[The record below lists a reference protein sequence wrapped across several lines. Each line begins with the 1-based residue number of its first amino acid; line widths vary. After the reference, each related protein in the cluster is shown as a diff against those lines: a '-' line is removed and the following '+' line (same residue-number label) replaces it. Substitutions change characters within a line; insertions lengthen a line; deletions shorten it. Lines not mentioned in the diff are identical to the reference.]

1 MGHLD
6 GRVVIVT
13 GAGRGVGREHALLM
27 ASEGAK
33 VIVNDLGGAQDGSGG
48 SKGPAQEVVD
58 EIVAA
63 GGEAVANGDSVST
76 GDGAKA
82 IVQSALDAFGDVH
95 AIVNNAGI
103 LRDRMLVSMSE
114 DEFDSV
120 INVHLKGTWLMM
132 HHAANYW
139 RERVK
144 AGETVHASIV
154 NTTSTS
160 GLHSNVGQSN
170 YGPAKSAIATLSILG
185 AKELGRYGI
194 RVNAFA
200 PAARTRMTESTPGL
214 SDRMVADDDGFD
226 PWDPA
231 NLSPLIAW
239 LCKQDCPATGQ
250 VYWLMGNR
258 MARYLEWSKAD
269 VAETDGRF
277 SIDEIDEIAGSWET
291 GIVDSRTLLV
301 DGTSELTDFRRP
313 PNR

>member
-6 GRVVIVT
+6 GRVVVVT
-13 GAGRGVGREHALLM
+13 GAGRGVGREHALLL
-27 ASEGAK
+27 AAEGAR
-33 VIVNDLGGAQDGSGG
+33 VVVNDLGGEQDGSGG
-48 SKGPAQEVVD
+48 SGGPAQDVVD

-63 GGEAVANGDSVST
+63 GGEAIANGDSVAT
-76 GDGAKA
+76 GDGARA
-82 IVQSALDAFGDVH
+82 IIASALDAYGELH
-95 AIVNNAGI
+95 AVVNNAGI

-114 DEFDSV
+114 EEFDSV
-120 INVHLKGTWLMM
+120 IEVHLKGTWLMM
-132 HHAANYW
+132 HHAANHW
-139 RERVK
+139 RGLAKR
-144 AGETVHASIV
+144 GETVRASIV

-185 AKELGRYGI
+185 AKELGRYGV

-214 SDRMVADDDGFD
+214 SERMVARDDGFD

-239 LCKQDCPATGQ
+239 LCMRDCPATGQ

-258 MARYLEWSKAD
+258 LARYLEWSKAD
-269 VAETDGRF
+269 FVEIDGRF
-277 SIDEIDEIAGSWET
+277 EIDRIAEIAGGWET
-291 GIVDSRTLLV
+291 GIVDSRSLLV
-301 DGTSELTDFRRP
+301 EQVTDVPELRRP
-313 PNR
+313 AD

>member
-1 MGHLD
+1 M
-6 GRVVIVT
+6 
-13 GAGRGVGREHALLM
+13 
-27 ASEGAK
+27 
-33 VIVNDLGGAQDGSGG
+33 
-48 SKGPAQEVVD
+48 
-58 EIVAA
+58 
-63 GGEAVANGDSVST
+63 
-76 GDGAKA
+76 
-82 IVQSALDAFGDVH
+82 
-95 AIVNNAGI
+95 VNNAGI

-114 DEFDSV
+114 EEFDSV
-120 INVHLKGTWLMM
+120 IEVHLKGTWLMM